1 MKEIVYTM
9 AIGSIGFVGVQNK
22 DELKKVLPVTQ
33 TPLTYNET
41 FTKRLLSK
49 VTNLEYKTNKD
60 EASWTE
66 LDWLAKTIFSERHL
80 TNTEVIPELFAIG
93 SVILNRANDKGWSIK
108 QTVTEKKAFSGVR
121 KKGYF
126 GWEQAPTELHYK
138 VALKLLSEGVPKEYS
153 EYRFF
158 CNLPVVAKISPKN
171 FRWFNKALEPICTF
185 PEPAP
190 KSGQHTFF
198 KAKTT

>member
-1 MKEIVYTM
+1 MKEIAYTM
-9 AIGSIGFVGVQNK
+9 ALGSIGIVGVQNQ
-22 DELKKVLPVTQ
+22 DQIKKVLPNPAK
-33 TPLTYNET
+33 PLEYKET
-41 FTKRLLSK
+41 FAKRLLPK
-49 VTNLEYKTNKD
+49 IKNLEYKTNKD
-60 EASWTE
+60 EQSWSE

-80 TNTEVIPELFAIG
+80 TNPEVIPELLAIG

-126 GWEQAPTELHYK
+126 GWEQAPTETHYK
-138 VALKLLSEGVPKEYS
+138 VALKLLSEGVPEEYS

-171 FRWFNKALEPICTF
+171 FRWFNKALEPIRTF

-198 KAKTT
+198 KAKT

>member
-1 MKEIVYTM
+1 VKEIAYTM
-9 AIGSIGFVGVQNK
+9 ALGSIGIVGVQNQ
-22 DELKKVLPVTQ
+22 DQIKKVLPKPVK
-33 TPLTYNET
+33 PLEYRET
-41 FTKRLLSK
+41 FTKRLLPK
-49 VTNLEYKTNKD
+49 INNLEYKTHKN
-60 EASWTE
+60 EQSWSE

-80 TNTEVIPELFAIG
+80 TNPEVIPELLAIG
-93 SVILNRANDKGWSIK
+93 SVILNRANDSGKSIK
-108 QTVTEKKAFSGVR
+108 ETVTAPRAFSGVR

-126 GWEQAPTELHYK
+126 GWEQAPTETHYK

-198 KAKTT
+198 KAKT